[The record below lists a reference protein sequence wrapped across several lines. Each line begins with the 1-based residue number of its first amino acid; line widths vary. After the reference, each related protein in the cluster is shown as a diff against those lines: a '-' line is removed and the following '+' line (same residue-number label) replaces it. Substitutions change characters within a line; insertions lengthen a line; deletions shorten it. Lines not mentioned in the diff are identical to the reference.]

1 MSVVSRLRRRPV
13 NAGWDTHPDAVQE
26 QGTAGIHVLPDAK
39 GREAMGEGDSE
50 HEVASG
56 SRREEGSTQ
65 DEQEGRQAMKKGK
78 KKGGKK
84 C

>member
-1 MSVVSRLRRRPV
+1 
-13 NAGWDTHPDAVQE
+13 
-26 QGTAGIHVLPDAK
+26 
-39 GREAMGEGDSE
+39 MGEGDSE